1 MKRWEEFNFILN
13 ENKSLDDQAL
23 EILHNKMNENVGNR
37 GVRWSEMLE
46 DIKKWLNEEWSS
58 KHEYKR

>member
-23 EILHNKMNENVGNR
+23 EMLHNKMNENVGNR
-37 GVRWSEMLE
+37 DVRWSEMLE
-46 DIKKWLNEEWSS
+46 DIKKWLN
-58 KHEYKR
+58 